1 MNAPKTCRNK
11 KPNEFFENN
20 QIEKKFKEFLFDNSR
35 QENFSKTY
43 GSHGFKKS
51 YSNDI
56 SIFGQI
62 KADIFHIRNLIKDY
76 TYIINMYKTN
86 ANANYSKDFLNKIE
100 EINFFNK
107 LDNDRFDELINKD
120 FSLPELQ
127 RQYNTNDKNELILLI
142 EKERELYRL
151 FILKL
156 NHLFLLLNL
165 NLPRQ
170 SEYFQQEYKA
180 TYSKFNIIQE
190 YIKNAQKIPEDIR
203 GSSKI
208 LQNNSEVVLKNISLD
223 MEEKNDN
230 DDDNDDDN
238 IEAKRIETESL
249 SSLEKDI
256 EDMDAFQEFLDY
268 NLSYD
273 NKTLSK
279 ILSKIKSLFY
289 VFNKESFSPLLDF
302 IIEKIE
308 KKEGVK
314 IPLVE
319 KIRKLLSSNGADLT
333 VLNNIRQPI
342 EQAFENLT
350 KENNSLKAQLEI
362 LEKKLQ
368 NVEKDK
374 KETEKKIES
383 LDNLN
388 FKKYLSQVKE
398 ENMQF
403 FEKIKRIIEEQNRKI
418 EKLFNKKFE
427 MHDELKIKISTLEE
441 DMKFYK
447 RKVIFNENV
456 PYRKEDSYYQAL
468 REQFE
473 DMKERFTDM
482 YSDLSKNTK
491 DKINKLKAK
500 ITGLEDE
507 KKTTEIL
514 KDLLIK
520 KVYDLEKLFEERR
533 L

>member
-20 QIEKKFKEFLFDNSR
+20 QIEKKFKELLFDNSR

-51 YSNDI
+51 YSSNDI

-107 LDNDRFDELINKD
+107 IDNDRFDELINKD
-120 FSLPELQ
+120 FSLPELL
-127 RQYNTNDKNELILLI
+127 RQYNTNDKNELILFI

-230 DDDNDDDN
+230 DDDN

-268 NLSYD
+268 NLPYD
-273 NKTLSK
+273 KTLSK

-368 NVEKDK
+368 KAEKDK

-383 LDNLN
+383 FDNLN

-403 FEKIKRIIEEQNRKI
+403 FEKIKRIIEEQNRKNENLFDDKFKKHDKLEI
-418 EKLFNKKFE
+418 E
-427 MHDELKIKISTLEE
+427 IKALSEE
-441 DMKFYK
+441 VNYYK
-447 RKVIFNENV
+447 RKANFNENV
-456 PYRKEDSYYQAL
+456 PYQKEDSYYQAL

-473 DMKERFTDM
+473 DMKERFMDM
-482 YSDLSKNTK
+482 YSDLSKKKK

-520 KVYDLEKLFEERR
+520 KVYDLEKLFENRR